1 MRTRMLGTI
10 ALIAVLTTAS
20 GCATS
25 EEIATWRAHDTHFAS
40 GAHAGFSVRN
50 DISSRPE
57 VTRGD
62 LSRAG
67 AEGWWGDPVTVDPD
81 QIVGR

>member
-1 MRTRMLGTI
+1 MRTRMVGTM
-10 ALIAVLTTAS
+10 ALIAVLTTAA

-25 EEIATWRAHDTHFAS
+25 DEIATWRTHGTHFAS
-40 GAHAGFSVRN
+40 GAHAVFSVRS
-50 DISSRPE
+50 DISSRLE
-57 VTRGD
+57 VTRAD

-81 QIVGR
+81 QIVNR